1 MIYRENHTNQ
11 GEPEQRIMIPLI
23 YFFPKIHIVM
33 IQYVLSAGFMA
44 KSEDECIQ
52 LAKETA
58 MPTHDHPE
66 GIKGAVATALAI
78 HYCIGKKFAYCRNFA
93 YFCNQKIAL

>member
-1 MIYRENHTNQ
+1 
-11 GEPEQRIMIPLI
+11 
-23 YFFPKIHIVM
+23 
-33 IQYVLSAGFMA
+33 MA

-66 GIKGAVATALAI
+66 GIKGAVATVLAI
-78 HYCIGKKFAYCRNFA
+78 HYCMNGHDKKYQEDYLR
-93 YFCNQKIAL
+93 